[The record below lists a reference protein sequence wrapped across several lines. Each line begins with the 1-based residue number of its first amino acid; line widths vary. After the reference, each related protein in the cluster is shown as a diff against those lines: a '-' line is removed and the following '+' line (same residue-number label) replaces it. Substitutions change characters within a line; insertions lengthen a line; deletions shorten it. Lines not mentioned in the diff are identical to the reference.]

1 MRTSRPTTPPTADD
15 AATADEPATPDDTAS
30 DDATTPAND
39 TERPSGDD
47 A

>member
-1 MRTSRPTTPPTADD
+1 MRTSRPTTPTRSRR